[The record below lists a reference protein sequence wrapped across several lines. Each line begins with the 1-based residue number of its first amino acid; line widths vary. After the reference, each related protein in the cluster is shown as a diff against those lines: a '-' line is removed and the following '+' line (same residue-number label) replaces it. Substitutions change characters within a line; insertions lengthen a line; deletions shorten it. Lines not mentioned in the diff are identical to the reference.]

1 MLVLRLGSF
10 EVQACPKV
18 NIVVFQRFY
27 TGTFKKNRTRL
38 QFDWSHI
45 LSKTHTSHKA
55 LAESNFPL
63 KCSKKGIIILSFTIF
78 YLHCIHLGHMKL
90 ANIPRAFGFI
100 SLNLQII
107 EKNTT
112 PPKKHAIFLD
122 PKPLHPPKKLAVH
135 NRQCNPMILEARLSI
150 EMKENLRKP
159 GGETRLCSQTQGA
172 WERLCKKIHY
182 ICKLQQDLMHL
193 NSFILLPASQSHAN
207 TQIHPRSASQSLLV
221 RNLCLPG
228 TFSLTW
234 LRSLKSLIQAG
245 KILDGMNK
253 KCTHQLNQ
261 TDIMTSNNL
270 QIIS

>member
-1 MLVLRLGSF
+1 MLQERHNHS
-10 EVQACPKV
+10 
-18 NIVVFQRFY
+18 
-27 TGTFKKNRTRL
+27 
-38 QFDWSHI
+38 
-45 LSKTHTSHKA
+45 
-55 LAESNFPL
+55 
-63 KCSKKGIIILSFTIF
+63 IF
-78 YLHCIHLGHMKL
+78 YHLLPTLHS
-90 ANIPRAFGFI
+90 FGPHEAGKHSKSI
-100 SLNLQII
+100 WVYII
-107 EKNTT
+107 EPPNHWKKYY